1 VDTGYANIS
10 GRADIGSDTA
20 VTGLAGIA
28 HEREPRTDP
37 DATLIG
43 PPVEYDRTDLSVG
56 VQHTFNR
63 WRVSAIAERHEYDY
77 DSAQSFRD
85 YDENALTGRIEA
97 AISPRLGIF
106 GQVTGDHRD
115 YSDPLSTGL
124 SSDGRT
130 YLVGADIHLTD
141 LMQGQIAIGQFTRDY
156 DNGVN
161 EEGLAADA
169 NLEWYL
175 TRLTTLSINAHRN
188 TEATIGATTVAPYIE
203 TRFGGRI
210 DHELLRNVILTAGV
224 ESGKREYQ
232 DGIDRTDDYTFADV
246 GADYLLNRRVALRAR
261 LRHAEVNS
269 SGADAYRDF
278 EVNSLT
284 LGIAFRL

>member
-1 VDTGYANIS
+1 MRIARACCSDGGPTILDSS
-10 GRADIGSDTA
+10 GGT
-20 VTGLAGIA
+20 
-28 HEREPRTDP
+28 
-37 DATLIG
+37 G
-43 PPVEYDRTDLSVG
+43 PPDPCERQYTRRFRAARLTPAWHPRMLVLEGVGDL
-56 VQHTFNR
+56 
-63 WRVSAIAERHEYDY
+63 
-77 DSAQSFRD
+77 
-85 YDENALTGRIEA
+85 
-97 AISPRLGIF
+97 
-106 GQVTGDHRD
+106 
-115 YSDPLSTGL
+115 
-124 SSDGRT
+124 
-130 YLVGADIHLTD
+130 
-141 LMQGQIAIGQFTRDY
+141 
-156 DNGVN
+156 